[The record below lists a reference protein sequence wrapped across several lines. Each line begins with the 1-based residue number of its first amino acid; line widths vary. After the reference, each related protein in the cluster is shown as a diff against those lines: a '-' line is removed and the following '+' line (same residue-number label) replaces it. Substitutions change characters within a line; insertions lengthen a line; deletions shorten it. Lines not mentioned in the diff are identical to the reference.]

1 MIPNR
6 RAAFHTLG
14 CKLNFAET
22 STLARD
28 LEESGYARVEFKEQA
43 DVYVI
48 NTCSVTEQANRKCRN
63 AVSRALRRNPEAK
76 VVVVGC
82 YAQLKP
88 EEITKI
94 PGVDLVLG
102 ASEKFKLANHLESI
116 EEKQDATAMVERISK
131 AKDFFPSYSLGE
143 RTRSFL
149 KIQDGCDYFCAFCT
163 IPLARGKSRNTSV
176 SETVEKAQEVITKGA
191 KEIVLTGV
199 NIGDFGQGKG
209 ESFYDLIQ
217 ELDKLQ
223 ELQRIRISSIEPNL
237 LSNDIIEFVSKSERF
252 MPHFHIPLQSGTDE
266 LLTAMKRKYD
276 RALYTSRVEKIR
288 ALMPHACLGVDVIVG
303 FPGESDQKFEETF
316 TYLQELDVSYLH
328 VFTYSER
335 PNTAA
340 VQMEGVVPAEKRAE
354 RSKRLRVLSRKKKE
368 HFYRQFESAE
378 VEVLF
383 EDSEI
388 DGTIQGYSKN
398 YLRVALPFDEK
409 LVNQSIHLKL
419 GSLSSDLIYSTQNT
433 SELESIG

>member
-1 MIPNR
+1 MIPNK
-6 RAAFHTLG
+6 RAAYHTLG

-28 LEESGYARVEFKEQA
+28 LEESGYARVGFDERA

-63 AVSRALRRNPEAK
+63 AVGRALRRNPEAK

-88 EEITKI
+88 DEITKI

-102 ASEKFKLANHLESI
+102 ASEKFKLAEHLENI
-116 EEKQDATAMVERISK
+116 EKNGSATAMVERISK
-131 AKDFFPSYSLGE
+131 AKDFFPSYSMGD

-163 IPLARGKSRNTSV
+163 IPLARGKSRNATV
-176 SETVEKAQEVITKGA
+176 SETLEKAREVVAQGA

-209 ESFYDLIQ
+209 GSFFDLVKA
-217 ELDKLQ
+217 LD
-223 ELQRIRISSIEPNL
+223 EIEGIERIRISSIEPNL
-237 LSNDIIEFVSKSERF
+237 LSDDIIEFVSKSKRF
-252 MPHFHIPLQSGTDE
+252 MPHFHIPLQSGSDE
-266 LLTAMKRKYD
+266 LLHSMKRKYD
-276 RALYTSRVEKIR
+276 QALYTSRVKKIKSS
-288 ALMPHACLGVDVIVG
+288 MPNACIGVDVIVG
-303 FPGESDQKFEETF
+303 FPGENNEKFEETF
-316 TYLQELDVSYLH
+316 EYLKELDVSYLH

-340 VQMEGVVPAEKRAE
+340 LQLEGVVPMEKRSE
-354 RSKRLRVLSRKKKE
+354 RSKRLRILSRKKKE
-368 HFYRQFESAE
+368 HFYRQFEGQE

-383 EDSEI
+383 EDSENE
-388 DGTIQGYSKN
+388 GMIQGYSEN
-398 YLRVALPFDEK
+398 YLRVELPFDAK
-409 LVNQSIHLKL
+409 LANQSIKLKL
-419 GSLSSDLIYSTQNT
+419 AELNSDLVYS
-433 SELESIG
+433 SLYSPSFESIH